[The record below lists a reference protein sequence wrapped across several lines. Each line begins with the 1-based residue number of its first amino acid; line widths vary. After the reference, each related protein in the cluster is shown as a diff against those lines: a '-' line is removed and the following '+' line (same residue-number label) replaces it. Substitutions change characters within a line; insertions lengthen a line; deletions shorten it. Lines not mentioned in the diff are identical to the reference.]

1 MAKSTRDAE
10 GIGGAYDATHYREY
24 ATQINELADGER
36 DIGLRNKL
44 RAIGN
49 QYQALADYLYPQ
61 P

>member
-1 MAKSTRDAE
+1 MQK

-24 ATQINELADGER
+24 ATQINELADDER
-36 DIGLRNKL
+36 DIGLGNKL
-44 RAIGN
+44 RAIAN

>member
-1 MAKSTRDAE
+1 MQRASEARTMRP
-10 GIGGAYDATHYREY
+10 HYREY
-24 ATQINELADGER
+24 AIQINELADGER

-44 RAIGN
+44 RTIAN